1 MPAYGSRLALSNF
14 FRNKQKEEIMRK
26 IYDITLTVTPG
37 MVVWPGDPKVKL
49 ERVRKIED
57 GANSNV
63 SEVAMSV
70 HTGTHMD
77 APVHFLPGEK
87 SIDTLPLD
95 VLIGPAQVVQLPE
108 SCDLINSDVLAKA
121 DLDNGV
127 ERVLFKTRNSSFW
140 LNHDQAMVF
149 QTGFV
154 GISKDGAEFLVK
166 HGVRL
171 VGIDYLSISPYKNSR
186 PTHEV
191 LLKANMVI
199 LEGANLA
206 DVPAG
211 HYQLICLPLK
221 LGGSDGSPARA
232 VLIKED

>member
-1 MPAYGSRLALSNF
+1 
-14 FRNKQKEEIMRK
+14 MRK

-37 MVVWPGDPKVKL
+37 MVVWPGDPKVRL

-57 GANSNV
+57 GANANV
-63 SEVAMSV
+63 SEVSMSV

-77 APVHFLPGEK
+77 APFHFLPEGK
-87 SIDTLPLD
+87 SIETLPLEL
-95 VLIGPAQVVQLPE
+95 LIGPVQVVHIPD
-108 SCDLINSDVLAKA
+108 SCNVIDADVLEKCG
-121 DLDNGV
+121 LDDGV
-127 ERVLFKTRNSSFW
+127 ERVLFKTRNSSYW
-140 LNHDQAMVF
+140 VNQADVF

-171 VGIDYLSISPYKNSR
+171 VGIDYLSISPYKDSR

-191 LLKANMVI
+191 LLKASMVI
-199 LEGANLA
+199 LEGANLI
-206 DVPAG
+206 DIPAG
-211 HYQLICLPLK
+211 RYQLICLPLK